1 MKLIQT
7 LVAMF
12 SPQNHHALA
21 GRQLREAQI
30 ELLNAEAAAESHLA
44 QSMWHTEHARML
56 RSRITRLEGNNQ

>member
-7 LVAMF
+7 LAAMF
-12 SPQNHHALA
+12 SQPNHHSLA